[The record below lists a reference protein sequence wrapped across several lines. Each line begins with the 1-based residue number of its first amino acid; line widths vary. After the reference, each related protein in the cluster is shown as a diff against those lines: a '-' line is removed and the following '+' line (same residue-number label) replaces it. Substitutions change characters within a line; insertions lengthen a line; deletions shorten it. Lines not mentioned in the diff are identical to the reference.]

1 MEFPGNKE
9 LLQFFHRHK
18 TDLSCM
24 ENPHTFLTKIRDYD
38 LIPEDRYE
46 KLRRMKSKESL
57 RRGLYDTLDWL
68 EKELS
73 EDISVFWRCVFM
85 EPILHFYPT
94 LQRLHKSLLDGSF
107 HFESRLPQRVEMKE
121 RDDGKRKKL
130 PEDELK
136 QTNSVKKKKKKKQ
149 RRRRRSDDDDEDGDD
164 DEEQPGPSSQMSLRK
179 KTKKISFSSPL
190 KKGEKGDI
198 WTWPL
203 YQSQLPVTCG
213 SMEGTL
219 QRDRLAKGEKCIL
232 VKKQWFTPTE
242 FEKFSGKEHCKN
254 WKVSIRCHGTVLGK
268 LIEEGHLKAANYK
281 KRSKKAKK
289 SLFPS
294 SSSATETEREETE
307 EEVNQEDQAPSNDKE
322 MDTDEDE
329 EMEDQTEQ
337 QPGSSQDS
345 RKVLKV
351 TCGSAAGTLH
361 IRRFA
366 SGTCGKS
373 IRTETSWLTPMEFT
387 KEASCQTDASWRK
400 DIKCEGEALSALI
413 EAKIL
418 RIHSLLCTCR
428 LCQPDT
434 NDLENQRNDDE
445 CCICKSGGEEEEDLV
460 VCDHCPRS
468 FHPRCHLPQI
478 DDSVLRDDS
487 PWMCTFCVFK
497 TNQEFLYS
505 DQLETESVMSRP
517 ISPNILE
524 CQYLLLCLCN
534 ADEEQ
539 IFATNPTV
547 YLENYSAFI
556 RTPMWLGF
564 IADKLQRTQYH
575 TVGQFVSDVRL
586 IFQNCAAYNQSNAEF
601 LAMGEEL
608 NQLFDEEFKKAFNIQ
623 D

>member
-1 MEFPGNKE
+1 MSWHHPGE
-9 LLQFFHRHK
+9 
-18 TDLSCM
+18 TD
-24 ENPHTFLTKIRDYD
+24 
-38 LIPEDRYE
+38 
-46 KLRRMKSKESL
+46 
-57 RRGLYDTLDWL
+57 RGLLIL
-68 EKELS
+68 EACLPMPQHLP
-73 EDISVFWRCVFM
+73 C
-85 EPILHFYPT
+85 FYIA
-94 LQRLHKSLLDGSF
+94 SLTVCCKDL
-107 HFESRLPQRVEMKE
+107 L
-121 RDDGKRKKL
+121 
-130 PEDELK
+130 
-136 QTNSVKKKKKKKQ
+136 
-149 RRRRRSDDDDEDGDD
+149 
-164 DEEQPGPSSQMSLRK
+164 SSQ
-179 KTKKISFSSPL
+179 
-190 KKGEKGDI
+190 
-198 WTWPL
+198 
-203 YQSQLPVTCG
+203 
-213 SMEGTL
+213 
-219 QRDRLAKGEKCIL
+219 
-232 VKKQWFTPTE
+232 
-242 FEKFSGKEHCKN
+242 
-254 WKVSIRCHGTVLGK
+254 
-268 LIEEGHLKAANYK
+268 EGHLKAPNYQR
-281 KRSKKAKK
+281 RSKKAKK

-294 SSSATETEREETE
+294 SC
-307 EEVNQEDQAPSNDKE
+307 SNDKE

-547 YLENYSAFI
+547 YVSLHQSLKI
-556 RTPMWLGF
+556 GF
-564 IADKLQRTQYH
+564 NL
-575 TVGQFVSDVRL
+575 
-586 IFQNCAAYNQSNAEF
+586 
-601 LAMGEEL
+601 
-608 NQLFDEEFKKAFNIQ
+608 
-623 D
+623 

>member
-1 MEFPGNKE
+1 MDPMDFLENEE

-24 ENPHTFLTKIRDYD
+24 ENPHTFLTQIRDYD

-46 KLRRMKSKESL
+46 KLRRMKSKENL

-68 EKELS
+68 EKKQS

-107 HFESRLPQRVEMKE
+107 HFESRLPQRVEMEE
-121 RDDGKRKKL
+121 RDDRKRKKL
-130 PEDELK
+130 SEDEPK
-136 QTNSVKKKKKKKQ
+136 QANSVKKRKQ
-149 RRRRRSDDDDEDGDD
+149 RWRKNDDDDDE
-164 DEEQPGPSSQMSLRK
+164 EEEEQQPGPSTQLSPRK
-179 KTKKISFSSPL
+179 KPQKISFSSPL

-203 YQSQLPVTCG
+203 YQKQLPVTCG
-213 SMEGTL
+213 SVEGTL

-242 FEKFSGKEHCKN
+242 FEKFAGKESTKN
-254 WKVSIRCHGTVLGK
+254 WKVSIRCCGTILGK
-268 LIEEGHLKAANYK
+268 LIKEGHLKAANYK

-289 SLFPS
+289 SLFKS
-294 SSSATETEREETE
+294 SCSITETEIEEDE
-307 EEVNQEDQAPSNDKE
+307 EEDEANQEDQVLSNDKE
-322 MDTDEDE
+322 MDTDE

-337 QPGSSQDS
+337 QPGTSQDS

-387 KEASCQTDASWRK
+387 QEASCQTDVSWRK
-400 DIKCEGEALSALI
+400 DIQCEGEPLSALI

-428 LCQPDT
+428 LCKPDA
-434 NDLENQRNDDE
+434 NDLENQKNDDE
-445 CCICKSGGEEEEDLV
+445 CCICKSGGEEEEYLV

-478 DDSVLRDDS
+478 DDRVLRDDS
-487 PWMCTFCVFK
+487 PWMCTFCVFR

-539 IFATNPTV
+539 IFATNPTI
-547 YLENYSAFI
+547 YLENYSAVI
-556 RTPMWLGF
+556 RTPMWLGY

-586 IFQNCAAYNQSNAEF
+586 IFQNCVAYNQSNAEF
-601 LAMGEEL
+601 LAMGEQL